1 MHTDRCIPL
10 VTVVTPSTL
19 SVQSTTGSVIRQQQ
33 MPAIDYD
40 FVKFYTMGN
49 GGPAG
54 QSPSIS
60 RLVTGGMIQGTVP
73 NIPAPA
79 ANSSYTLSF
88 SGPLIQCSNS
98 SDNVTQAVY
107 DFAHKNYAQ
116 YTSFLAFEV
125 ETDNVTYGL
134 YRALYPENNQF
145 IAEYNG
151 DRNGDIAGKT
161 LITIWPYM
169 GADRRWVVECGMYN
183 ASYTVNFNFTN
194 GVQTTTITDLEV
206 LGRVRSHRQHEL
218 PKPPNEEQLFAY
230 TGMMDAFRDVLAGR
244 CTANPSHC
252 SDTRVVSSA
261 LVNSQAIWD
270 LVFGDVDVGNTTY
283 NSLGNFLD
291 VISELGRN
299 LTLNFFG
306 NPYFL

>member
-1 MHTDRCIPL
+1 
-10 VTVVTPSTL
+10 
-19 SVQSTTGSVIRQQQ
+19 

-40 FVKFYTMGN
+40 FVKFYTMTD

-88 SGPLIQCSNS
+88 SAPLIQCSNS
-98 SDNVTQAVY
+98 SDNVNQQVY

-116 YTSFLAFEV
+116 YTSYLAFEAY
-125 ETDNVTYGL
+125 TDNITYNL
-134 YRALYPENNQF
+134 YRAVYPESPSSFTGN
-145 IAEYNG
+145 YSG
-151 DRNGDIAGKT
+151 DPDGDIAGKT
-161 LITIWPYM
+161 IITIWPYM

-194 GVQTTTITDLEV
+194 GVQSTTITDLEV
-206 LGRVRSHRQHEL
+206 LGRVRAHRQHEI

-230 TGMMDAFRDVLAGR
+230 TGMMAAFSDVLVGK

-252 SDTRVVSSA
+252 SDTKVLSSA

-283 NSLGNFLD
+283 ASLGNFLD